1 MGETHLAVALLLGA
15 LNLISS
21 KITFSKT
28 EQHRSLS
35 EQKIKRKNIT
45 DTILINPESAANPGK
60 CVILVSMLDIPEYL

>member
-35 EQKIKRKNIT
+35 EQKNYKQHIT
-45 DTILINPESAANPGK
+45 DTILLIPESAVDPGK
-60 CVILVSMLDIPEYL
+60 MRNTGIDA

>member
-1 MGETHLAVALLLGA
+1 MGEILLAVALLVGA

-21 KITFSKT
+21 KTTFSKT

-35 EQKIKRKNIT
+35 EQNLKKNIT
-45 DTILINPESAANPGK
+45 DTILINPESAVDPGK